1 MEEDGGVVAILLHD
15 VKNMLK
21 HPSANPQPAVGCQ
34 APQGHY
40 EQLEQKEH
48 TNKSW
53 RNKVDKNTTLTFLP
67 APCMST
73 LQQTAPTT
81 ISLK

>member
-1 MEEDGGVVAILLHD
+1 MEEDGGVVAILLHN

-40 EQLEQKEH
+40 VQLEQKGH
-48 TNKSW
+48 TYKSR
-53 RNKVDKNTTLTFLP
+53 RNEG
-67 APCMST
+67 
-73 LQQTAPTT
+73 
-81 ISLK
+81 